1 MSKHCKQYTVME
13 VKRLIEASEG
23 KGPGVGGHAIK
34 EHGNARV
41 DVTSRGKG
49 KDGAFNRGWSVEVKP
64 TSFFEDSIMRG
75 VFDDD
80 YEPAPGHINR
90 FNKSSDQYLAVC
102 NALNSDWGQVK
113 LKELDSEAD
122 VGTFSRV
129 FDAEV
134 NLGLRGGKSLVPTVR
149 NANGNVESE
158 SGFAQVH
165 IELFK
170 IAGALHL
177 HTAFAVQGPPGKNA
191 LKERAKAIRNANV

>member
-1 MSKHCKQYTVME
+1 MSSHCKQYTVME

-34 EHGNARV
+34 EHGHARV
-41 DVTSRGKG
+41 DVTSRGKPT
-49 KDGAFNRGWSVEVKP
+49 DGAFERGWTVKT
-64 TSFFEDSIMRG
+64 TSSFEDSVMRG
-75 VFDDD
+75 VFDDYD
-80 YEPAPGHINR
+80 ETTEPVKR

-113 LKELDSEAD
+113 LKELDAEPD

-134 NLGLRGGKSLVPTVR
+134 NLGSFIPTVR
-149 NANGNVESE
+149 TANGPVEGKS
-158 SGFAQVH
+158 SFHQVH

-170 IAGALHL
+170 IQGALHL
-177 HTAFAVQGPPGKNA
+177 HTAFAVLAAPGKNA
-191 LKERAKAIRNANV
+191 LKQRAKAIKNANL

>member
-1 MSKHCKQYTVME
+1 MSNHCKQYTVME

-23 KGPGVGGHAIK
+23 KGPGVGGHAVK

-41 DVTSRGKG
+41 DVTDRGKS
-49 KDGAFNRGWSVEVKP
+49 KDGAFNRGWSVPVKP
-64 TSFFEDSIMRG
+64 TTSFEDSIMRG

-80 YEPAPGHINR
+80 YEPPPVHVNR

-113 LKELDSEAD
+113 LKELDGEAD

-149 NANGNVESE
+149 SASGNVESA
-158 SGFAQVH
+158 SDFAQVH

-170 IAGALHL
+170 ISGTLHL
-177 HTAFAVQGPPGKNA
+177 HTAFAVQAPPGKKA
-191 LKERAKAIRNANV
+191 LKERAKAVKNANL